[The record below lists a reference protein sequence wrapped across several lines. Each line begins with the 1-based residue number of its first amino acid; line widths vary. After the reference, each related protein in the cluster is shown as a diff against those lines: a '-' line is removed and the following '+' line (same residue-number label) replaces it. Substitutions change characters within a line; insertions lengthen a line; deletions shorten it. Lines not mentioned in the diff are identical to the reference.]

1 MTCHL
6 LCPQG
11 VDPQTRVAYEKELC
25 GGTFPRGV
33 AVLGD
38 SVSAHFHLPEN
49 WFDATKIS
57 VVSATLRS
65 SLSTP
70 ATLRLTCGNPSRM
83 SQTENINKHY
93 HTKHSETHTHTNT
106 QASTHARMHTH
117 THTHTHTY

>member
-57 VVSATLRS
+57 VVSATLRP
-65 SLSTP
+65 SLSQISVVSAALRPSLSQISVVSAAPVSYTHL
-70 ATLRLTCGNPSRM
+70 TLPTIRSV
-83 SQTENINKHY
+83 
-93 HTKHSETHTHTNT
+93 
-106 QASTHARMHTH
+106 
-117 THTHTHTY
+117 